1 MKGESLKPIVAGQ
14 SGPEV
19 EDVQQRLARLGYKI
33 AAEELSASEFG
44 DTTLDAVRSFR
55 SESGLP
61 AADEVDEA
69 AWIALVDAT
78 YQMGD
83 RTLYLRLPY
92 FHGADV
98 SHLQMALNVLGFSC
112 GEVDGYYGPHTEA
125 AVREFQANSGLY
137 PDGMAFQD
145 TFDAIERLHHVWLGQ
160 DAPTFSE
167 ARFGL
172 SRAVDVLEGTR
183 IVACGSDPISRNV
196 VGRMWNVALATT
208 NGANFT
214 LVDSIDGPDSEYLA
228 NCDLALILTTAP
240 VTKASQLPDGS
251 IYVRA
256 NSLDELGPRVVSAMR
271 ASKGRPY
278 YMRVELA
285 SMNSYDGSVTAHDVQ
300 SAAITLLDA
309 ICSSLDA
316 SGGR

>member
-1 MKGESLKPIVAGQ
+1 MEPIVAGH
-14 SGPEV
+14 SGSEV
-19 EDVQQRLARLGYKI
+19 EDVQQRLVRLGYKI
-33 AAEELSASEFG
+33 ASDELADSRFG
-44 DTTLDAVRSFR
+44 ATTAKAVRAFR
-55 SESGLP
+55 SDSDLP
-61 AADEVDEA
+61 ASDQIDDA

-83 RTLYLRLPY
+83 RSLYLRLPY

-145 TFDAIERLHHVWLGQ
+145 TFDAIDRLHRVWLGRETS
-160 DAPTFSE
+160 PTFSE

-172 SRAVDVLEGTR
+172 SRAVDVLEDTR
-183 IVACGSDPISRNV
+183 IVACGCDPISRNV

-208 NGANFT
+208 NGANFS
-214 LVDSIDGPDSEYLA
+214 LVDSIDSPDSEYLRD
-228 NCDLALILTTAP
+228 CDLALILTTAP
-240 VTKASQLPDGS
+240 VTKASQLPEGS

-256 NSLDELGPRVVSAMR
+256 NSLDELGSRVVSAMR
-271 ASKGRPY
+271 ASAGKPY

-285 SMNSYDGSVTAHDVQ
+285 NMNSYDGSVTAHDVQ

-309 ICSSLDA
+309 ICSSL
-316 SGGR
+316 SGE